1 MKYKTSTVYTWE
13 TDLWRS
19 DTCTGITWWCTN
31 KVEPV
36 NPLALLGHN
45 VKQSHCMMN
54 RLFAKSIS
62 HNECLHVLVFA
73 TIYIKTPETE
83 HLYKESCVQFRINS

>member
-1 MKYKTSTVYTWE
+1 MKYKTSTVYLWA

-19 DTCTGITWWCTN
+19 DTCTGIKWWCTN

-36 NPLALLGHN
+36 NPLALLDHFIF
-45 VKQSHCMMN
+45 KQSHCMMN

-62 HNECLHVLVFA
+62 DNEWLHVLVLQM
-73 TIYIKTPETE
+73 
-83 HLYKESCVQFRINS
+83 HLCYNIQS